1 MTRWTLTN
9 TIIGPAAEILLQVS
23 GARMARDIDRAGY
36 NFNASSL
43 TEQAYQWAHTLNH
56 LTHRNNLQLCTL
68 LPLKNLVSGF
78 VLLSEKQRFCPA
90 GYADDA
96 VAGRGFY
103 DRLLWS
109 IDAVKACPL
118 HRLQLVNR
126 SEAKRRSVSDWGGV
140 APSQEAEAARR
151 VAAAAAHRPAS
162 DYEVD
167 SSRLIAELLDDA
179 VVLSDAGYSAS
190 AQAAFL
196 THAIDVLS
204 QGTSAH
210 FAAHLDVSKSQM
222 HGWAHGDVRMSF
234 PPTGADRLLLRLRN
248 CRHLAWKPSDAF
260 AAACTTRPTPSVG

>member
-126 SEAKRRSVSDWGGV
+126 SEAKRRSVSDWG
-140 APSQEAEAARR
+140 AWLPRKRR
-151 VAAAAAHRPAS
+151 R
-162 DYEVD
+162 
-167 SSRLIAELLDDA
+167 RRAELRRRPLTGLHQTTRLTA
-179 VVLSDAGYSAS
+179 LALSRSFS
-190 AQAAFL
+190 TTRLFFL
-196 THAIDVLS
+196 MQVTRPPLRPRFS
-204 QGTSAH
+204 LMPSTSSPK
-210 FAAHLDVSKSQM
+210 V
-222 HGWAHGDVRMSF
+222 
-234 PPTGADRLLLRLRN
+234 RLLTSP
-248 CRHLAWKPSDAF
+248 HISM
-260 AAACTTRPTPSVG
+260 